1 MKERL
6 GLSGLNRGLR
16 ISASVLRIKF
26 LSLKPVVFSL
36 IFSLLFQPLVL
47 SLNSADL
54 LHVFPGA
61 YAQETSTKKMVT
73 FNFVDVELPVI
84 TKFISEITG
93 KNFIFDERVKGKIT
107 IIAPSKISIDEAY
120 DLFLS
125 VLELKGFTVVP
136 SGVDAF
142 KIIPVSEAKQRG
154 IPIIKEP
161 VKVNESY
168 IVRLIPLK
176 YITSDEA
183 QRFLQPMISRD
194 GYISSFGPGNFIM
207 VVDSGIN
214 IEKILSLIELID
226 QPSKELEPEIVFLR
240 YASSDQVAKIIN
252 EGFGKLKTRT
262 LEGPQVQQFWV
273 ASEPR
278 LNALIIFGESD
289 TKEAVKK
296 LIGLLDIQP
305 EGTKGRVNVYFLENA
320 DAEELAKVLEGIIR
334 GTVQRPQQPG
344 AQIPPPVFESPVA
357 ITISPDKATNSL
369 VIVASSADYQNLV
382 DVIKQLDKRRKQVF
396 VEAMIVE
403 ASIDKLQ
410 ELGSRWRV
418 IGRKDG
424 EPVAIGGFGT
434 VNTSTL
440 YEIVTG
446 LSGLSAGGM
455 GNFLNIP
462 ISVIKPDG
470 TAEVTTLTVPGFAA
484 LFNLDMFK
492 DSVNVL
498 STPRIL
504 TSDNKEAEIVVGENV
519 PFISKRERD
528 PSAQNILLSS
538 IERKDVGITLKI
550 TPHITEGDHVKLDI
564 YQEISA
570 VKKEANADIL
580 INIGPTTTKRST
592 KTSIVVK
599 DKQTVVISGLMQE
612 KQEEVER
619 KVPLLGDIPI
629 LGWLFKY
636 KGVQKAK
643 TNLLVFITPHIIK
656 DSEDLEK
663 LTSEKRKEFSQA
675 NHRYVEGEIIVKFKK
690 EITDE
695 RIGEILKEHKLIII
709 EYMEKTGLYRLKL
722 PEGMEVKEAVKEFSK
737 IPEIEM
743 VEPNYILFKGNSK

>member
-1 MKERL
+1 
-6 GLSGLNRGLR
+6 
-16 ISASVLRIKF
+16 
-26 LSLKPVVFSL
+26 
-36 IFSLLFQPLVL
+36 
-47 SLNSADL
+47 
-54 LHVFPGA
+54 
-61 YAQETSTKKMVT
+61 MVT

-252 EGFGKLKTRT
+252 EGFWKLKTRT
-262 LEGPQVQQFWV
+262 PGGPQVQQFWV

>member
-1 MKERL
+1 MAEKRIL
-6 GLSGLNRGLR
+6 RCLRHKDFTIGL
-16 ISASVLRIKF
+16 F
-26 LSLKPVVFSL
+26 LFIFSLQPVVFPL
-36 IFSLLFQPLVL
+36 IS
-47 SLNSADL
+47 
-54 LHVFPGA
+54 
-61 YAQETSTKKMVT
+61 YAQEVSSKKMVT
-73 FNFVDVELPVI
+73 FNFVDVDLPVI

-107 IIAPSKISIDEAY
+107 IIAPSKINIDEAY

-136 SGVDAF
+136 SGIDAF
-142 KIIPVSEAKQRG
+142 KIIPIAEARQKG

-161 VKVNESY
+161 VKVNEGY

-176 YITSDEA
+176 YITADEA
-183 QRFLQPMISRD
+183 QKFLQPVISRD

-214 IEKILSLIELID
+214 IEKILSLVELID
-226 QPSKELEPEIVFLR
+226 QPSRELEPEIVFLR
-240 YASSDQVAKIIN
+240 YASSDQIARIIN
-252 EGFGKLKTRT
+252 EGFGKLRTRPQQ
-262 LEGPQVQQFWV
+262 PQVQQFWV

-278 LNALIIFGESD
+278 LNALIIFGDRD
-289 TKEAVKK
+289 TKESVKK

-320 DAEELAKVLEGIIR
+320 DAEELSKVLEGIIR
-334 GTVQRPQQPG
+334 GTVQRPQTAGPQ
-344 AQIPPPVFESPVA
+344 APPPVFESPMA

-382 DVIKQLDKRRKQVF
+382 EVIKQLDRKRKQVF

-418 IGRKDG
+418 IGRKNG

-434 VNTSTL
+434 VDTSTL
-440 YEIVTG
+440 YNIVTG

-455 GNFLNIP
+455 GNFLDIP

-484 LFNLDMFK
+484 LFSLDMFK

-528 PSAQNILLSS
+528 PAAQNILLSS

-550 TPHITEGDHVKLDI
+550 TPHITEGDYVKLDI

-570 VKKEANADIL
+570 VKKEANTDIL

-592 KTSIVVK
+592 KTTVMVK

-619 KVPLLGDIPI
+619 KVPLLGDIPL

-636 KGVQKAK
+636 KGIQKAK
-643 TNLLVFITPHIIK
+643 TNLLVFITPHIVR
-656 DSEDLEK
+656 DEVDLGR
-663 LTSEKRKEFSQA
+663 LTSDMKKEFSRA
-675 NHRYVEGEIIVKFKK
+675 NERYAEGEVIVKFKK
-690 EITDE
+690 EVTED
-695 RIGEILKEHKLIII
+695 RIKEILNEYKLTLIEH
-709 EYMEKTGLYRLKL
+709 MEKTDLYRLRL
-722 PEGMEVKEAVKEFSK
+722 PEGMKVKEALEVLSK

-743 VEPNYILFKGNSK
+743 VEPNYVLFKGDRP

>member
-1 MKERL
+1 MRQRSV
-6 GLSGLNRGLR
+6 LSGLRLT
-16 ISASVLRIKF
+16 VL
-26 LSLKPVVFSL
+26 VFGL
-36 IFSLLFQPLVL
+36 IFSLYSFNSVYLL
-47 SLNSADL
+47 SD
-54 LHVFPGA
+54 A
-61 YAQETSTKKMVT
+61 YAQESTKKMVT

-107 IIAPSKISIDEAY
+107 IIAPSKISMDQAY

-142 KIIPVSEAKQRG
+142 KIIPLSEAKQKG

-161 VKVNESY
+161 VKVNEGY

-176 YITSDEA
+176 YITSEEA

-207 VVDSGIN
+207 VVDSGMN
-214 IEKILSLIELID
+214 IEKILSLLELID

-240 YASSDQVAKIIN
+240 YASSDQVARIIN
-252 EGFGKLKTRT
+252 EGFGRLKTRAPG
-262 LEGPQVQQFWV
+262 GPQVQQFWV

-278 LNALIIFGESD
+278 LNALIIFGERD
-289 TKEAVKK
+289 TKEAIKK
-296 LIGLLDIQP
+296 LIALLDVQP
-305 EGTKGRVNVYFLENA
+305 EGAKGRINVYFLENA
-320 DAEELAKVLEGIIR
+320 DAEELAKVLDGIIK
-334 GTVQRPQQPG
+334 GFAQRQQPPG
-344 AQIPPPVFESPVA
+344 GQAPPIFESPLG

-382 DVIKQLDKRRKQVF
+382 EVIKQLDKKRKQVF

-424 EPVAIGGFGT
+424 EPIAIGGFGT
-434 VNTSTL
+434 VDTSTL
-440 YEIVTG
+440 YNIVTG

-455 GNFLNIP
+455 GNFLDIP
-462 ISVIKPDG
+462 ITVIKPDG
-470 TAEVTTLTVPGFAA
+470 TAQVTTLTVPGFAA
-484 LFNLDMFK
+484 LFNLDMFR

-528 PSAQNILLSS
+528 PAAQNILLSS

-550 TPHITEGDHVKLDI
+550 TPHITEGEYVKLDI

-592 KTSIVVK
+592 KTTVVVK

-612 KQEEVER
+612 KHEEVER

-643 TNLLVFITPHIIK
+643 TNLLVFITPHIIR
-656 DSEDLEK
+656 DAEDLQR
-663 LTSEKRKEFSQA
+663 LTSEKEKEFSQA
-675 NHRYVEGEIIVKFKK
+675 NQRYAEGEIMVKFKK

-695 RIGEILKEHKLIII
+695 RIGEILKEHKLTII
-709 EYMEKTGLYRLKL
+709 EYSEKTGLYRLRL
-722 PEGMEVKEAVKEFSK
+722 PEGMQVKEALEEFSK
-737 IPEIEM
+737 IPEIEI
-743 VEPNYILFKGNSK
+743 VEPNYVLFKGNNRY